1 MQLLFTVTMVVVLA
15 VWCVAIFFRSRF
27 LLHMMQLEGY
37 KNENYLKWV
46 NQNKTKAYPKKLR
59 MIFNVIAVA
68 TIALG
73 AINSPYSLYI
83 YSAIWLVGILISIQF
98 KRETTKIDLVY
109 TDRAKRLFLAN
120 GILNIVVLGVIV
132 LIYWFTVTNVFNYI
146 PLVMLF
152 AGLLYYANT
161 LTLTWANK
169 IMIPIEKKINK
180 KYFDQAKEKIRTF
193 KRLKVVG
200 ITGSYGK
207 TSVKFITSTILEDK
221 FKTLKT
227 PESYNTPM
235 GVSKVIN
242 GELDDTYETFVVEMG
257 ARNIGDI
264 KEMAELAG
272 PTIGILTSVGP
283 THLETFKN
291 IENIMKTKYELIDE
305 LPADGIAIFNY
316 DNKYVKKLADKTFK
330 EKILYGIQNINKV
343 DIYAKDIEVSEKG
356 STFTLGYKDG
366 DEMKVTTKLL
376 GEHNISNI
384 LAGVAAGK
392 ALGMELADMAER
404 IDKVEPVPHRLQLI
418 NPGTGITIIDDAF
431 NSNPVSSKA
440 ALDVLSKF
448 KEGRKV
454 IITPGMIE
462 LGEDEDKEN
471 KQFGKNIAKV
481 CDFAIL
487 VGKNRTKPIQEGIK
501 SQGFPA
507 ESLFIVDSLDQ
518 ATQVLQKLVRP
529 KDVVLFENDLP
540 DNYNE

>member
-1 MQLLFTVTMVVVLA
+1 MSGLFVAIMILALA

-46 NQNKTKAYPKKLR
+46 NENKSKAYPKKLR
-59 MIFNVIAVA
+59 NMFNLIAVA
-68 TIALG
+68 TIVSSAVV
-73 AINSPYSLYI
+73 SPYSLYI
-83 YSAIWLVGILISIQF
+83 YVAIWVIGMLLSVEF
-98 KRETTKIDLVY
+98 KRESSKIELVY

-120 GILNIVVLGVIV
+120 IIVNIVIFGVIV
-132 LIYWFTVTNVFNYI
+132 LVYSLLVTNIFNYI

-152 AGLLYYANT
+152 AALVYYANT
-161 LTLTWANK
+161 LTLMLANK

-180 KYFDQAKEKIRTF
+180 KYFEQAKAKIRTF
-193 KRLKVVG
+193 DKLKIVG

-242 GELDDTYETFVVEMG
+242 GELDETYETFVVEMG

-272 PTIGILTSVGP
+272 PTIGILTSIGP

-291 IENIMKTKYELIDE
+291 IENIMKTKYELIDA
-305 LPADGIAIFNY
+305 LPADGVAIFNY
-316 DNKYVKKLADKTFK
+316 DNKYVKRLADKTFK
-330 EKILYGIQNINKV
+330 EKILYGLENIKDV

-366 DEMKVTTKLL
+366 EEMRVTTKLL

-384 LAGVAAGK
+384 LAGIAAGK

-404 IDKVEPVPHRLQLI
+404 VDKVEPVPHRLQLI

-448 KEGRKV
+448 PEGRKI

-462 LGEDEDKEN
+462 LGEDEAREN

-501 SQGFPA
+501 SQGFA
-507 ESLFIVDSLDQ
+507 SESLFIVDSLDQ
-518 ATQVLQKLVRP
+518 ATQVLQNLVKP